1 LVSTALDY
9 FDVSGVVRSAGKRM
23 NILLLSRYTRMGAS
37 SRLRTMQ
44 YLPAL
49 AREGF
54 SVQVAPFFDDA
65 YLNALYSGQKTKGS
79 KIRYVSQRIR
89 QMRRYPKPDLIW
101 LEYEALPWVPW
112 LIERTVLPRGVPI
125 VSDYDDAVFHR
136 YDLHRVAAVRWLL
149 SRKIDRIMQQSA
161 LVVAGNDYLA
171 GRARN
176 AGSRQVEIVP
186 TVVDL
191 SQYTVRSEPTTNTS
205 VQVGWIGTPNTWEV
219 FGKHLYSQLND
230 TLASHG
236 ARFKAV
242 GAKLGA
248 ESVGELDV
256 VPWSEETEVRA
267 IQSMDIGVMPLSDTP
282 WARGKCGYKL
292 IQYMACGLPV
302 VASPVGVNREI
313 VEHGVNGFLAETEA
327 EWRSAIETLLADPD
341 LRRRMGAAGRKK
353 AEEHYSLQ
361 VWGPRVARML
371 RSVADEGRRA

>member
-1 LVSTALDY
+1 
-9 FDVSGVVRSAGKRM
+9 M

-49 AREGF
+49 TSEGF
-54 SVQVAPFFDDA
+54 NVQVAPFFDDA
-65 YLNALYSGQKTKGS
+65 YLHALYSGQRAKGS
-79 KIRYVSQRIR
+79 KLGYVSQRIR
-89 QMRRYPKPDLIW
+89 QMRTHPQPDLIW

-112 LIERTVLPRGVPI
+112 MIERCFLPRGVPI

-136 YDLHRVAAVRWLL
+136 YDLHRVASVRWLL
-149 SRKIDRIMQQSA
+149 GRKIDRIMQRST
-161 LVVAGNDYLA
+161 LVAAGNDYLA

-176 AGSRQVEIVP
+176 AGARQVEIVP

-191 SQYTVRSEPTTNTS
+191 SQYTVCSEPTKNTS
-205 VQVGWIGTPNTWEV
+205 VQVGWIGTPNTWEA
-219 FGKHLYSQLND
+219 FGKHLYRQLNV
-230 TLASHG
+230 TLATHG

-242 GAKLGA
+242 GAKLEA

-256 VPWSEETEVRA
+256 VPWIEDTEVRA
-267 IQSMDIGVMPLSDTP
+267 VQSMDIGVMPLTNTP

-302 VASPVGVNREI
+302 VASPVGVNKDI
-313 VEHGVNGFLAETEA
+313 VEHGVNGFLAETDV
-327 EWRSAIETLLADPD
+327 EWRSAIETLLADAE

-353 AEEHYSLQ
+353 VEEHYSLQ
-361 VWGPRVARML
+361 VWGPRVAQVL

>member
-1 LVSTALDY
+1 
-9 FDVSGVVRSAGKRM
+9 M

-54 SVQVAPFFDDA
+54 IVQVAPFFDDR
-65 YLNALYSGQKTKGS
+65 YLHALYSGKRAQGS
-79 KIRYVSQRIR
+79 KIGYVSQRIR
-89 QMRRYPKPDLIW
+89 QIRRHPKPDLIW

-112 LIERTVLPRGVPI
+112 LIERTILPRGVPI

-136 YDLHRVAAVRWLL
+136 YDLHRVASVRWLL
-149 SRKIDRIMQQSA
+149 GRKIDLIMQRSA
-161 LVVAGNDYLA
+161 LVAAGNEYLA
-171 GRARN
+171 GRARS
-176 AGSRQVEIVP
+176 AGARQVAIVP

-191 SQYTVRSEPTTNTS
+191 SQYTVCSEPTKNTS
-205 VQVGWIGTPNTWEV
+205 GQVGWIGTPDTWEV

-230 TLASHG
+230 TLATHG

-242 GAKLGA
+242 GAKLEA
-248 ESVGELDV
+248 ERVGELDV
-256 VPWSEETEVRA
+256 VPWSEDTEVRA
-267 IQSMDIGVMPLSDTP
+267 IQSMDIGVMPLTDTP

-302 VASPVGVNREI
+302 VASPVGVNKDI
-313 VEHGVNGFLAETEA
+313 VEHGVNGFLAETDA
-327 EWRSAIETLLADPD
+327 EWRSAIETLLADAE

-353 AEEHYSLQ
+353 VEDHYSLQ
-361 VWGPRVARML
+361 VWGPRVAQML
-371 RSVADEGRRA
+371 RQVADEGRKA